1 MYIIFKPFP
10 KSCYNEATGKA
21 YYTPTPI
28 PLEVI
33 LINVIKQKDRQD
45 LDKKVP
51 SMPWYVEKFINYKL
65 PDLSPSS
72 LLEYVRDYETFFS
85 WLLAEGLSDA
95 GSQKEIPIEILEKLR
110 MDDIDHY
117 KMFLMTKKE
126 NANTRTTISR
136 KLSSLRSLFHY
147 LSQIAED
154 EDFYPLL
161 KRNVMAKV
169 EIKRTHKPKDSAAKL
184 EGKLLQESEI
194 VEFIEYVKAGY
205 PQDVAK
211 NKQAVYSYEQN
222 RVRDICLIS
231 LILNS
236 GLRVSEVVNLN
247 IEDMDLKKKT
257 VYVYRK
263 GKNDET
269 FKTPVYFRQEA
280 IAELQTYLEI
290 RLLRYTPEKREKAL
304 FLAVANGSKEGK
316 RMTKRAI
323 QEMVIKYAKH
333 FGKPYLSVHKLR
345 HSFATDY
352 YLQNDLYKTQEQ
364 LGHASPETTQI
375 YAHLTDKTMS
385 EAIDKRD

>member
-1 MYIIFKPFP
+1 M
-10 KSCYNEATGKA
+10 
-21 YYTPTPI
+21 
-28 PLEVI
+28 
-33 LINVIKQKDRQD
+33 NVIKVKDR
-45 LDKKVP
+45 LELEKKIP
-51 SMPWYVEKFINYKL
+51 LMPWYVEKFINYKL

-72 LLEYVRDYETFFS
+72 LLEYVRDYETFFG
-85 WLLAEGLSDA
+85 WLLAEGLSTA
-95 GSQKEIPIEILEKLR
+95 GQMKDVPLLDLERLH
-110 MDDIDHY
+110 MESIDHY
-117 KMFLMTKKE
+117 KMFLAMRKT
-126 NANTRTTISR
+126 NANSKTTISR

-154 EDFYPLL
+154 ENFYPLL

-184 EGKLLQESEI
+184 EGKLLQEAEI
-194 VEFIEYVKAGY
+194 AEFIDYVKSGY
-205 PQDVAK
+205 GQDVAS
-211 NKQAVYSYEQN
+211 NKQATYAYEIN
-222 RVRDICLIS
+222 KTRDACLVS

-247 IEDMDLKKKT
+247 VEDVDLKKKLI
-257 VYVYRK
+257 YAFRK

-269 FKTPVYFRQEA
+269 FKTPVYFRQDA
-280 IAELQTYLEI
+280 VDDLACYLE
-290 RLLRYTPEKREKAL
+290 LRSSVYKAPKREKAL
-304 FLAVANGSKEGK
+304 FLALANGKQEGE

-323 QEMVIKYAKH
+323 QEMVIKYAKR

-352 YLQNDLYKTQEQ
+352 YLRNDLYKTQEQ

-385 EAIDKRD
+385 EAIDKEKKDGISGAS

>member
-1 MYIIFKPFP
+1 M
-10 KSCYNEATGKA
+10 
-21 YYTPTPI
+21 
-28 PLEVI
+28 
-33 LINVIKQKDRQD
+33 NVIKQKDREE

-51 SMPWYVEKFINYKL
+51 FMPWYVEKFINYKL

-72 LLEYVRDYETFFS
+72 LLEYARDYDTFLS
-85 WLLAEGLSDA
+85 WLLAEGISDA
-95 GSQKEIPIEILEKLR
+95 PVIREIPIEVLEKLR
-110 MDDIDHY
+110 MDDIDSY
-117 KMFLMTKKE
+117 KMFLASKKDH
-126 NANTRTTISR
+126 ANSKTTISR

-154 EDFYPLL
+154 EQFYPLL

-169 EIKRTHKPKDSAAKL
+169 EIKRTHKPKDTAAKL
-184 EGKLLQESEI
+184 EGKLLQEHEI
-194 VEFIEYVKAGY
+194 LEFIEYVRVGY
-205 PQDVAK
+205 GQTVSR
-211 NKQAVYSYEQN
+211 NKQALYAHERNSI
-222 RVRDICLIS
+222 RDVCIVS

-247 IEDMDLKKKT
+247 IEDVDLKKKLL
-257 VYVYRK
+257 YVYRK

-280 IAELQTYLEI
+280 IEALTAYLDI
-290 RLLRYTPEKREKAL
+290 RALRYQAPRREKAL
-304 FLAVANGSKEGK
+304 FLAIVNGAKEGA

-352 YLQNDLYKTQEQ
+352 YLRNDLYKTQDQ
-364 LGHASPETTQI
+364 LGHSSPDTTQI
-375 YAHLTDKTMS
+375 YAHLTDKTMA
-385 EAIDKRD
+385 EAIDKS

>member
-1 MYIIFKPFP
+1 M
-10 KSCYNEATGKA
+10 
-21 YYTPTPI
+21 
-28 PLEVI
+28 
-33 LINVIKQKDRQD
+33 NVIKQKDRQE
-45 LDKKVP
+45 LDKKIP

-72 LLEYVRDYETFFS
+72 LLEYVRDYEAFFS
-85 WLLAEGLSDA
+85 WLLAEGISDA
-95 GSQKEIPIEILEKLR
+95 PAIKDIPIEVLEKLR
-110 MDDIDHY
+110 MEQIDSF
-117 KMFLMTKKE
+117 KMFLASKKE
-126 NANTRTTISR
+126 GANSKTTISR

-154 EDFYPLL
+154 DDFYPLL

-169 EIKRTHKPKDSAAKL
+169 EIKRTHKPKDTAAKL
-184 EGKLLQESEI
+184 EGKLLQEAEI
-194 VEFIEYVKAGY
+194 AEFIEYIHKGY

-211 NKQAVYSYEQN
+211 NKQALYSYELN
-222 RVRDICLIS
+222 KVRDICIIS

-236 GLRVSEVVNLN
+236 GLRVSETVNL
-247 IEDMDLKKKT
+247 DVDDLDLKKKI

-269 FKTPVYFRQEA
+269 FKTPVYFRQDA
-280 IAELQTYLEI
+280 VDDLTAYLQI
-290 RLLRYTPEKREKAL
+290 RSDRYNPDKREKAL
-304 FLAVANGSKEGK
+304 FLAIPNGSKQGK

-352 YLQNDLYKTQEQ
+352 YLRNDLYKTQEQ

-375 YAHLTDKTMS
+375 YAHLTDKTMA
-385 EAIDKRD
+385 EAIDRRE